1 MALFEKMLP
10 EYYAGAV
17 EASQTPEQQKQ
28 RASTRSTN
36 PGFRNETRHALETG
50 VLRYEVDIYKFIKSL
65 FYEKLNYYGIPQP
78 ENL

>member
-1 MALFEKMLP
+1 MKILKKNFFLENFKKKMTMKNL
-10 EYYAGAV
+10 
-17 EASQTPEQQKQ
+17 EQQKQ
-28 RASTRSTN
+28 RASTRSSN
-36 PGFRNETRHALETG
+36 PGFRNETRQALETG